1 MGEWGNAMRFDYPTV
16 VSATTSL
23 VFNNNPES
31 PYERE
36 VIKHNSSVQME
47 DGSMFIYS
55 RSVTNYRYSISVVLT
70 SESERDALESFYDST
85 VNGAEKT
92 FEYTDP
98 YGDVYTVRFDENMR
112 ISEIYK
118 DRLYRAT
125 FTLLQTA

>member
-1 MGEWGNAMRFDYPTV
+1 MRFDYPTV
-16 VSATTSL
+16 GSATTSL
-23 VFNNNPES
+23 AFTNNPES
-31 PYERE
+31 PYERA

-47 DGSMFIYS
+47 DGSMYVYS

-70 SESERDALESFYDST
+70 AEVERDALESFYDST

>member
-47 DGSMFIYS
+47 DGSMYVYS

-98 YGDVYTVRFDENMR
+98 YGDVYTVRFDESMR
-112 ISEIYK
+112 ISEIFK

>member
-1 MGEWGNAMRFDYPTV
+1 MRFDYPTV
-16 VSATTSL
+16 GGATTSL
-23 VFNNNPES
+23 AFTNSPES
-31 PYERE
+31 PYERA

-47 DGSMFIYS
+47 DGSMYVYS

-70 SESERDALESFYDST
+70 SEVERDALESFYDST